1 LTYNLYFDDDGPV
14 SANNDIS
21 EHIFAPLTRPPNEHA
36 FREGFSSLF
45 SNPEFL
51 RDGGTLAFG
60 LRHIYP
66 IKDSLKYVHSVLKGS
81 DVVVYQSVRAVGFEP
96 VLYLYY
102 EVEQWDTYF
111 QGALVDKMNDFFDR
125 GTHLRMTRSGT

>member
-1 LTYNLYFDDDGPV
+1 M
-14 SANNDIS
+14 
-21 EHIFAPLTRPPNEHA
+21 
-36 FREGFSSLF
+36 
-45 SNPEFL
+45 
-51 RDGGTLAFG
+51 
-60 LRHIYP
+60 
-66 IKDSLKYVHSVLKGS
+66 
-81 DVVVYQSVRAVGFEP
+81 VVYQSVRAVGFEP